1 MPPWD
6 ILLLFLVL
14 SSEVM
19 MPLSHI
25 HQTSPI
31 KVKYYRGE
39 VFLMVLLT
47 REQIEARLVAL
58 HRASIELVSDLS
70 LEVVLER
77 IAHLAREQA
86 GARYAALGVLD
97 DQGKLVKFI
106 TVGMT
111 ADEMR
116 QMAHPP
122 IGLGLIGAIAKER
135 RTIRVP
141 DISRDER
148 GVCFPPNHPHM
159 TSFLGVPI
167 LSGNQLFGQ
176 IYLTDKEDYTEF
188 TRDDERVIETLA
200 AYAAVAIANARMY
213 ETLVERDQAL
223 SQSNKDL
230 GLLNNI
236 GEMLAS
242 SNQLDE
248 ILEKTLDHV
257 MSYLEVEAGEIFL
270 TEEDG
275 LSLRM
280 VLHRGEAVDTFWTK
294 DQFKLGEGFVGLVAE
309 NGKPLV
315 SNSLHQDM
323 RFLRK
328 QVIQA
333 GFQCVACIPL
343 TAHGNVIGVMGIA
356 TRHTERLKQREIG
369 LLMAIGTWAGTAIE
383 IVRLNQQGRRLA
395 VLEERERIGMDLH
408 DGIIQ
413 SIYAVGLALDYAR
426 MEVESNPQKSIVKL
440 EQAIEGLNSTIRDIR
455 TYIMDLRPRQFRGEN
470 LKESLQH
477 LIDETQ
483 ANTRIEIN
491 LTGPDDGALILPTVV
506 STALF
511 HICQE
516 ALANIAKHAEAQHAK
531 INLWTTPGR
540 VLLEIS
546 DDGLGFELSQMRM
559 VLGHGLANM
568 VTRAR
573 KVGGDIEINSEPGKG
588 TSILAWAPLNQDEES
603 AQSQ

>member
-1 MPPWD
+1 
-6 ILLLFLVL
+6 
-14 SSEVM
+14 
-19 MPLSHI
+19 
-25 HQTSPI
+25 
-31 KVKYYRGE
+31 
-39 VFLMVLLT
+39 MVLLT

-58 HRASIELVSDLS
+58 HRASLELVSDLS

-77 IAHLAREQA
+77 IAHLARDQV

-106 TVGMT
+106 PVGMT
-111 ADEMR
+111 ADEMK
-116 QMAHPP
+116 QMVHPP

-135 RTIRVP
+135 QTIRVP
-141 DISRDER
+141 DISKDER
-148 GVCFPPNHPHM
+148 GVGFPPNHPDM
-159 TSFLGVPI
+159 VSFLGVPI

-176 IYLTDKEDYTEF
+176 IYLTDKEDYPEF
-188 TRDDERVIETLA
+188 TREDERVIETLA
-200 AYAAVAIANARMY
+200 AYAAVAIKNARMY
-213 ETLVERDQAL
+213 KELVERDEAL
-223 SQSNKDL
+223 SQRNKDL

-242 SNQLDE
+242 NDQMDE
-248 ILEKTLDHV
+248 ILEKILDNV

-280 VLHRGEAVDTFWTK
+280 AVHQGEAAEGFWIK
-294 DQFKLGEGFVGLVAE
+294 DQFRLGEGFVGLVAE
-309 NGKPLV
+309 SGLPMV
-315 SNSLHQDM
+315 STSLQQDM
-323 RFLRK
+323 RFLRRK
-328 QVIQA
+328 VISA
-333 GFQCVACIPL
+333 GFKCVACIPL
-343 TAHGNVIGVMGIA
+343 TAHGNVVGVMGIA
-356 TRHTERLKQREIG
+356 TRHTQRLNQREVS
-369 LLMAIGTWAGTAIE
+369 LLTAIGTWAGMAIE
-383 IVRLNQQGRRLA
+383 NIRFNQQGRRLA

-426 MEVESNPQKSIVKL
+426 MEVESSPHKAIGKL

-470 LKESLQH
+470 LKDSLQR
-477 LIDETQ
+477 LVDETR
-483 ANTRIEIN
+483 ANTHLEIT
-491 LTGPDDGALILPTVV
+491 LTGPEDGDLILPTVIA
-506 STALF
+506 TALF

-516 ALANIAKHAEAQHAK
+516 ALANVAKHAQAHQASIH
-531 INLWTTPGR
+531 LWATPGR

-546 DDGLGFELSQMRM
+546 DDGMGFDLPRM
-559 VLGHGLANM
+559 HMALGHGLANM

-588 TSILAWAPLNQDEES
+588 TKILAWAPLNQDEES
-603 AQSQ
+603 NQP